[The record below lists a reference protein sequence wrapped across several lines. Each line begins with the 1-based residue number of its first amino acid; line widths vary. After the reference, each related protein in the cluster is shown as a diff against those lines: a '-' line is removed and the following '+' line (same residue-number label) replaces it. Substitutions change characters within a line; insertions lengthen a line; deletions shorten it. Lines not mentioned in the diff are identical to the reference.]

1 MLYAPAIMLVID
13 NVTVRIAGREI
24 LKGASASLPAG
35 RRVGLVGRNGA
46 GKSTLFKAILGEL
59 HPDDGEVSMPARW
72 RIGQVAQ
79 EVPSSNVSLL
89 DTVLAADKE
98 RIALLAQSE
107 TEHDPHK
114 LGDIHHRL
122 EAIDAYAAPSRAA
135 GILAGL
141 GFSHEDQ
148 LRPCSEYSG
157 GWRMRVALAA
167 MLFAAP
173 DLLLLDEPT
182 NYLDLEGVLWLED
195 YLKRYRGSV
204 VIISHDRDLL
214 DNVAEF
220 ILHLEHGGLELY
232 TGDYETFVQ
241 TRAARRALN
250 QAFAKKQELQRK
262 HLQSFVDR
270 FRAKASKARQA
281 QSRVKM
287 LEKLK
292 TVDIPLDEHIA
303 PIRLPSPAEVSP
315 PLITLDRAS
324 VGYEPGKPVLSD
336 ISLRFDPDDRIA
348 LLGKNGNGK
357 STLAKLLAG
366 KLDAMG
372 GEIVRSRKLMPGYF
386 AQHQM
391 EELDPRL
398 TPVQTLARFR
408 PKMTETE
415 LRTRA
420 GSMGLSREKAL
431 TAVGSLSGG
440 ERARLMLALATLDK
454 PNLLLLDEP
463 TNHLDIDAR
472 EELLTALNDYEGAVI
487 LISHDRRLIEATM
500 DRLFLVADGGVHP
513 FDGDL
518 DDYRRFLLTGD
529 NVPRAREEKE
539 EAPPPPKISKEDA
552 RREAA
557 ERRKQL
563 KPLKDK
569 VDAAEHQ
576 IADLTAEIA
585 KLDRALA
592 DPLLFTKDPAKG
604 KAVSKKR
611 ADAAR
616 SLAAAETRWLAIN
629 EEYEAAT
636 KADA

>member
-1 MLYAPAIMLVID
+1 MLVID
-13 NVTVRIAGREI
+13 NITIRIAGRDI
-24 LKGASASLPAG
+24 LKDASASLPAG

-59 HPDDGEVSMPARW
+59 HPDAGEVTKPSRW
-72 RIGQVAQ
+72 RVGQVAQ
-79 EVPSSNVSLL
+79 EAPSSAISLL
-89 DTVLAADKE
+89 DTVLAADAE

-107 TEHDPHK
+107 TEHDPHR
-114 LGDIHHRL
+114 LGDIHTRL

-135 GILAGL
+135 AILAGL
-141 GFSHEDQ
+141 GFGHEDQ
-148 LRPCSEYSG
+148 LRPCSEFSG

-167 MLFAAP
+167 ILFSAP

-195 YLKRYRGSV
+195 YLKRYRGTV

-214 DNVAEF
+214 DSVAEF

-232 TGDYETFVQ
+232 TGDYETFVR
-241 TRAARRALN
+241 TRAMRRALN
-250 QAFAKKQELQRK
+250 QAFAKKQELARK

-315 PLITLDRAS
+315 PLISLDRVA
-324 VGYEPGKPVLSD
+324 VGYEPGKPVLTD

-366 KLDAMG
+366 RLGAMG
-372 GEIVRSRKLMPGYF
+372 GDMARSRKLVPGYF
-386 AQHQM
+386 AQHQL
-391 EELDPRL
+391 EELDPAL
-398 TPVQTLARFR
+398 TPVETLARFR
-408 PKMTETE
+408 PKMNQTE
-415 LRTRA
+415 LRTRL
-420 GSMGLSREKAL
+420 GGMGLVGDKAL
-431 TAVGSLSGG
+431 TRVGQLSGG

-454 PNLLLLDEP
+454 PNLLILDEP

-472 EELLTALNDYEGAVI
+472 EELLAALNDYEGAVI

-500 DRLFLVADGGVHP
+500 DRLLLVAEGGVHA

-518 DDYRRFLLTGD
+518 DDYRRFLLSGD
-529 NVPRAREEKE
+529 NVPRAQDAREETR
-539 EAPPPPKISKEDA
+539 APKISREDA

-557 ERRKQL
+557 ERRRAL

-576 IADLTAEIA
+576 IATLTAEIA

-592 DPLLFTKDPAKG
+592 DPLLFVRDPAKG

-611 ADAAR
+611 ADAAK

-629 EEYEAAT
+629 EEYENAL

>member
-1 MLYAPAIMLVID
+1 
-13 NVTVRIAGREI
+13 
-24 LKGASASLPAG
+24 
-35 RRVGLVGRNGA
+35 
-46 GKSTLFKAILGEL
+46 
-59 HPDDGEVSMPARW
+59 
-72 RIGQVAQ
+72 
-79 EVPSSNVSLL
+79 LL

-98 RIALLAQSE
+98 RITLLAQSE
-107 TEHDPHK
+107 IEHDPHR

-141 GFSHEDQ
+141 GFSHDDQ

-195 YLKRYRGSV
+195 YLKRYRGTV

-241 TRAARRALN
+241 TRAMRRALN
-250 QAFAKKQELQRK
+250 QAFAKKQEMQRK

-303 PIRLPSPAEVSP
+303 PIKLPSPSEVSP
-315 PLITLDRAS
+315 PLITLERAS
-324 VGYEPGKPVLSD
+324 VGYEAGKPVLRD

-366 KLDAMG
+366 KLDTMG

-386 AQHQM
+386 AQHQL

-431 TAVGSLSGG
+431 TAVGNLSGG

-472 EELLTALNDYEGAVI
+472 EELLSALNDYEGAVI

-500 DRLFLVADGGVHP
+500 DRLFLVAEGGVHP

-529 NVPRAREEKE
+529 NVPRAHETEKE
-539 EAPPPPKISKEDA
+539 EASAPKISKEDA

-576 IADLTAEIA
+576 ISDLTAELA

>member
-1 MLYAPAIMLVID
+1 MLVID

-46 GKSTLFKAILGEL
+46 GKSTLFKAILNEL
-59 HPDDGEVSMPARW
+59 HPDLGEIGKPARW
-72 RIGQVAQ
+72 RVGQVAQ
-79 EVPSSNVSLL
+79 EVPSSEVSLL

-135 GILAGL
+135 SILAGL

-148 LRPCSEYSG
+148 LRPCSEFSG

-167 MLFAAP
+167 ILFWAP

-195 YLKRYRGSV
+195 YLKRYRGTV

-214 DNVAEF
+214 DSVAEF
-220 ILHLEHGGLELY
+220 ILHLEHGKLELY
-232 TGDYETFVQ
+232 TGNYETFVQ
-241 TRAARRALN
+241 TRAMRRALN
-250 QAFAKKQELQRK
+250 QAFAKKQELARK

-303 PIRLPSPAEVSP
+303 AIKLPSPAGVSP
-315 PLITLDRAS
+315 PLITLDRVA
-324 VGYEPGKPVLSD
+324 VGYEPGKPVLSN

-366 KLDAMG
+366 KLNAMG
-372 GEIVRSRKLMPGYF
+372 GELTSSRKLVPGYF
-386 AQHQM
+386 AQHQLD
-391 EELDPRL
+391 ELDGTL
-398 TPVQTLARFR
+398 TPVETLARFR
-408 PKMTETE
+408 PKMTVTE
-415 LRTRA
+415 LRTRL
-420 GSMGLSREKAL
+420 GGMGLVGDKAL
-431 TAVGSLSGG
+431 TRVGQLSGG
-440 ERARLMLALATLDK
+440 ERARLMLALATLDR

-500 DRLFLVADGGVHP
+500 DRLLLVADGGVHP
-513 FDGDL
+513 FEGDL

-529 NVPRAREEKE
+529 NVPRAREAEPE
-539 EAPPPPKISKEDA
+539 EAPAPKISKEDA

-576 IADLTAEIA
+576 IADLTAELA

-592 DPLLFTKDPAKG
+592 DPLLFTKDPAKAR
-604 KAVSKKR
+604 AVSKKR
-611 ADAAR
+611 ADAAK